1 MLPLG
6 RDSLRLCSS
15 RVWVQAPFPSLSLL
29 YIALSNRHLSL
40 LTTLACPAL
49 WGGVAIA
56 LVLRLVQVIEGA
68 PLWAASVKEWT

>member
-15 RVWVQAPFPSLSLL
+15 RVWVQGPFPSLSLL
-29 YIALSNRHLSL
+29 YIALSNRHLLL

-49 WGGVAIA
+49 QGGVAIA